1 MYAIYV
7 DGQLLYSTAAPE
19 TDKLILS
26 PKLSLDVNAAGSLT
40 FVLPPG
46 NRMHESIQKMKSI
59 ITVKQDDEII
69 FRGRVLDDERDFYN
83 QKNVYCEGDR
93 AFLLDSIQRPY
104 EFSGKVRDLFRQYI
118 NIHNSQVDAVKKFT
132 VGTVDAVSDSETV
145 TISNRSH
152 ADTSSEIERK
162 LLGAYGGYIRTRTV
176 GSTTYIDW
184 VKNYGGTSPQV
195 IEFAVNL
202 LDLKDKIDAG
212 DVFTV
217 LIPLGKTELT
227 EDGDYGNPLTVASVN
242 GGKDY
247 IENTAGIEVFG
258 RIWRTRMWSHVESA
272 STLMAKGRKH
282 LEAGIAVNTITLKAI
297 DWHFVDPNTQRIK
310 LGDKVRILTNPHG
323 LDKTTICAK
332 MDVEL
337 LDPENTNYTFGE
349 KPRTLTDNVT
359 NTANDVNGL
368 TGGGSSG
375 GWGGGGN
382 SGSGVQ
388 DEIEWL
394 RRWAK
399 IFREESEAWMLLT
412 TGEINDLE
420 GRTSL
425 AEIELNGVNS
435 TLLAHT
441 TTLDHLT
448 GSVASAEVR
457 LNGFE
462 ATLDLKVDK
471 NGLISAINLCPE
483 NITISSTK
491 INLEG
496 YVTANQLS
504 AEIADLRLA
513 FASRVETTQLIA
525 SQATISSD
533 LKVTGDMRYAD
544 KLCNWASK
552 TVVTSVT
559 HPLPQF
565 GTLEYMKP
573 DGTAGSVMY
582 VRGFNETGNT
592 STSTMRYMSY
602 VEQA

>member
-40 FVLPPG
+40 FVLLPG
-46 NRMHESIQKMKSI
+46 NRMHAGIQKMKSI

-69 FRGRVLDDERDFYN
+69 FRGRVLDDEKDFYN
-83 QKNVYCEGDR
+83 QKSVYCEGDR
-93 AFLLDSIQRPY
+93 AFLLDSVQRPY

-118 NIHNSQVDAVKKFT
+118 NIHNSQVDASKKFT
-132 VGTVDAVSDSETV
+132 VGTVDAVSDSETA

-152 ADTSSEIERK
+152 ADTSGEIERK
-162 LLGAYGGYIRTRTV
+162 LLGAYGGYLRTRTV
-176 GSTTYIDW
+176 GNTTYIDW

-227 EDGDYGNPLTVASVN
+227 DEGEYGDPLNVASVN
-242 GGKDY
+242 SGKDY
-247 IENTAGIEVFG
+247 IENAAGIEAFG
-258 RIWRTRMWSHVESA
+258 KIWRTRMWSHVDDA
-272 STLMAKGRKH
+272 STLMAKGRKY
-282 LEAGIAVNTITLKAI
+282 LETGIAVNTITLKAV
-297 DWHFVDPNTQRIK
+297 DWHFVDPNTKRIK

-323 LDKTTICAK
+323 LDKTTICAR
-332 MDVEL
+332 MDVDL
-337 LDPENTNYTFGE
+337 LNPENTDYTFGE

-359 NTANDVNGL
+359 DTANDVNDL

-425 AEIELNGVNS
+425 AEIELNGVKS
-435 TLLAHT
+435 TIVAHT

-462 ATLDLKVDK
+462 ATLSMKVDK
-471 NGLISAINLCPE
+471 NSVVSAINLSPE
-483 NITISSTK
+483 NITISSAK

-496 YVTANQLS
+496 YVTASQLS

-525 SQATISSD
+525 SQASISGD
-533 LKVTGDMRYAD
+533 LSVTGDMRYAS

-552 TVVTSVT
+552 SVVTGVT
-559 HPLPQF
+559 FPMLTF
-565 GTLEYMKP
+565 GTIKYMKP
-573 DGTAGSVMY
+573 DGTEGSQTFVTGYHSAGSAP
-582 VRGFNETGNT
+582 T
-592 STSTMRYMSY
+592 STLKYMSY
-602 VEQA
+602 VEQ